1 MDDEEL
7 KSQIEELRARR
18 GNRASEIPAGA
29 RPNWRETEYKAKP
42 ERRPRPEG
50 WDEIPL
56 EEPEGKKP
64 KRDDGI
70 WGVMTFQA
78 ILAVIVAI
86 SYVLTMTL
94 SSATARAAVD
104 VVKDKSAN
112 DFSFR
117 EQVYE
122 TVGNIVTYLNQI
134 HPIEPGAGTAPSSD
148 AGSLPDNSSDTASA
162 NGITWD
168 SSEASAPE
176 GSSSE
181 SASNTDSED
190 ENGMGGVFTPSDG
203 VTMPEN
209 ATFAPIVFTGSLTFP
224 IKGGGRIT
232 SGFGFRESPIY
243 GKTEFHSGVDIA
255 APKGTNVLACFD
267 GTVAEAGVNKYLGNY
282 IILDH
287 GKGFYTTYGHC
298 DRLVAKEGMKIREG
312 EVIAKV
318 GSTGDST
325 GNHLHFAMKMDGL
338 YFYPGYLFPGYIDDT
353 V

>member
-18 GNRASEIPAGA
+18 GNRSPEIPAGA
-29 RPNWRETEYKAKP
+29 RPNWRETEYKP
-42 ERRPRPEG
+42 RTERRGHPAE
-50 WDEIPL
+50 WDEISL
-56 EEPEGKKP
+56 DGETEEKKP
-64 KRDDGI
+64 KRDDGV
-70 WGVMTFQA
+70 WGVLTFQA
-78 ILAVIVAI
+78 ILAVVVAI
-86 SYVLTMTL
+86 SYVLTMTFS
-94 SSATARAAVD
+94 SSAAHAAVD

-117 EQVYE
+117 EQVYQ
-122 TVGNIVTYLNQI
+122 TVGNLVTYLNQI
-134 HPIEPGAGTAPSSD
+134 QPIDPGAGGGSFLSSGESYPSDVSSSEAAKGGIVWDGSSASESGGDVSD
-148 AGSLPDNSSDTASA
+148 AGS
-162 NGITWD
+162 
-168 SSEASAPE
+168 SEA
-176 GSSSE
+176 
-181 SASNTDSED
+181 D
-190 ENGMGGVFTPSDG
+190 GMGGIFSPSDG
-203 VTMPEN
+203 ITMPEN

-232 SGFGFRESPIY
+232 SGFGFRENPIY
-243 GKTEFHSGVDIA
+243 GKTEFHNAVDIA

-267 GTVAEAGVNKYLGNY
+267 GVVTEAGVSKSLGNY

-298 DRLVAKEGMKIREG
+298 DRLVAKKGMKIREG

-338 YFYPGYLFPGYIDDT
+338 YFYPGYLFPDYIDDT